1 MTYAALRPAAGAA
14 ALALLASCGGSDAGA
29 VLDPFRAELRRL
41 AGEAEA
47 ERRGAVAGLDG
58 WLFSAPELRRVSLE
72 SLPAPASD
80 AAGSADAAP
89 GAADPAPGAA
99 DPAPGAADPV
109 PGDDDPAIGTAAGSP
124 AADPVAVILDAQRR
138 LAASGV
144 ELLLVPVP
152 PKAVVFPEKVSGALT
167 IPIPVPR
174 LDPALEQTYDRL
186 RAGGV
191 DVLDLTDLFI
201 RERFHAEGPLYCR
214 TDTHWSGSGCTT
226 AAAAIAAEVRARPWY
241 ATLATESFG
250 ASWYSISI
258 SGDLT
263 GPGGASFRAGSESG
277 ETGAGASGDLT
288 GPGGASFQ
296 AGPESGQTDAGV
308 SGDLTGFGGASFQ
321 AGPES
326 GQTGADVRGDLTGSG
341 GAPAGREELRL
352 RGVVRPT
359 SRGPTPVAPDPESPI
374 LLIGDSHALVFHA
387 GGDLHA
393 AGAGLPDQ
401 LAFELGV
408 PVDLAAAPGPAAAPF
423 EVLRERVRA
432 DPGYWSRKRLVIWCF
447 AAHALGAGGAWRP
460 APIVP

>member
-1 MTYAALRPAAGAA
+1 MTYAALRSAAGVA
-14 ALALLASCGGSDAGA
+14 ALALLASCGGPDAGA

-47 ERRGAVAGLDG
+47 ERRVAIAGLDG
-58 WLFSAPELRRVSLE
+58 WLFSVPELRRVSLE
-72 SLPAPASD
+72 RLPEPAPD
-80 AAGSADAAP
+80 AADL
-89 GAADPAPGAA
+89 ADPAPGAA
-99 DPAPGAADPV
+99 DPAPGAADPPPDAADPA
-109 PGDDDPAIGTAAGSP
+109 PGDNDPAPDAAIGSP

-152 PKAVVFPEKVSGALT
+152 PKAVVFPEKVSGTLT

-241 ATLATESFG
+241 AALATESFG
-250 ASWYSISI
+250 ASWYSTSI

-263 GPGGASFRAGSESG
+263 GPGGASFQAESENG
-277 ETGAGASGDLT
+277 ETG
-288 GPGGASFQ
+288 
-296 AGPESGQTDAGV
+296 AGV
-308 SGDLTGFGGASFQ
+308 SGDLAS
-321 AGPES
+321 P
-326 GQTGADVRGDLTGSG
+326 G

-374 LLIGDSHALVFHA
+374 LLLGDSHALVFHA

-408 PVDLAAAPGPAAAPF
+408 PVDLAAAPGPATAPF

>member
-1 MTYAALRPAAGAA
+1 MTYAALRPAAGVA
-14 ALALLASCGGSDAGA
+14 ALALLASCGRPDAGA

-47 ERRGAVAGLDG
+47 ERRVAVAGLDG
-58 WLFSAPELRRVSLE
+58 WLFSASELRRVGLE
-72 SLPAPASD
+72 SLTEPAPA
-80 AAGSADAAP
+80 AGLADPAPGVAGLADPVP
-89 GAADPAPGAA
+89 GAADPAPGDNGPAPGDNGPAPGTA
-99 DPAPGAADPV
+99 DPAPDAAV
-109 PGDDDPAIGTAAGSP
+109 GSP

-241 ATLATESFG
+241 AALATESFG
-250 ASWYSISI
+250 ASWYSTSI

-263 GPGGASFRAGSESG
+263 GPE
-277 ETGAGASGDLT
+277 
-288 GPGGASFQ
+288 
-296 AGPESGQTDAGV
+296 
-308 SGDLTGFGGASFQ
+308 
-321 AGPES
+321 
-326 GQTGADVRGDLTGSG
+326 

-374 LLIGDSHALVFHA
+374 LLLGDSHALVFHA

-408 PVDLAAAPGPAAAPF
+408 PVDLAAAPGPATAPF